1 MPSMVSFLKATG
13 IKALT
18 WADQVKGV
26 GSERKVGDTGL
37 VSLLDS
43 RRKEG
48 FFLALTLQS
57 EQTSDEVYSL
67 TATVVCA
74 VYLVVCR

>member
-1 MPSMVSFLKATG
+1 MPSMESFLKATG

-48 FFLALTLQS
+48 FFWH
-57 EQTSDEVYSL
+57 
-67 TATVVCA
+67 
-74 VYLVVCR
+74 